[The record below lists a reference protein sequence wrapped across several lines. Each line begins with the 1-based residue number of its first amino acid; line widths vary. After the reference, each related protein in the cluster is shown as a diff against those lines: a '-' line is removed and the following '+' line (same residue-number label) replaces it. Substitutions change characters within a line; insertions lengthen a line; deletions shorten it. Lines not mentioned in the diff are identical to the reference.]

1 MATKPP
7 VKQVVMS
14 QTSELTR
21 TIDDSEEEIQV
32 RAHRSSSSPS
42 HDPLIPLQTLLLSS
56 KTDEDIGKAHDLIAS
71 LLTRHRGEYV
81 FRIGALP
88 PLSQLVS
95 GEPIEDTG
103 WIGVTRT
110 QAEVDKLHEMTAKG
124 VEQMGGKVS
133 TLFESRTNHP
143 RIHLLLRLPPLNISD
158 IPEVRCAVVG
168 NVDSGKSTTLG
179 VLTRGMFL
187 YLWPHLLFSY
197 RQKVRLMTEEG
208 GLVLHFSDTNTRS
221 RAEGLPA
228 LGWRSDFVLTAVRPF
243 R

>member
-1 MATKPP
+1 MATKPT
-7 VKQVVMS
+7 VKQAAKP
-14 QTSELTR
+14 QTPELTR
-21 TIDDSEEEIQV
+21 TLDDSEEEIQV

-56 KTDEDIGKAHDLIAS
+56 KTEEDVGKAHDLMAS

-110 QAEVDKLHEMTAKG
+110 QADVDRLHEMTVKV

-133 TLFESRTNHP
+133 TLFESRTDHP
-143 RIHLLLRLPPLNISD
+143 RIHLLLRLPPLSVSD
-158 IPEVRCAVVG
+158 VPEVRCAVVG

-179 VLTRGMFL
+179 VLTRGMFCL
-187 YLWPHLLFSY
+187 RGPVFYFLIVL
-197 RQKVRLMTEEG
+197 KVRLMTEG
-208 GLVLHFSDTNTRS
+208 DVLVLHFSGTNTRS

-228 LGWRSDFVLTAVRPF
+228 LGWRFDFILAVTWPF
-243 R
+243 C